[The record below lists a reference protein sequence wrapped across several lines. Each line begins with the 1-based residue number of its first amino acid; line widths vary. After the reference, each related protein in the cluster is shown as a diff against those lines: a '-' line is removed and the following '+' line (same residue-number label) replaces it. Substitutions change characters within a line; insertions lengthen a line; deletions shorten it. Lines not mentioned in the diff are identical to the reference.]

1 MFGGADEK
9 LDLFMLQVRVSP
21 ALLQT
26 LDFHGVLPRRSVAR
40 SLSRLEAK
48 LFPEERDRLR
58 KRRGSKTERSFD
70 DARLA
75 ADIAREIEDRRLAL
89 A

>member
-1 MFGGADEK
+1 
-9 LDLFMLQVRVSP
+9 MLQVRVSP

-26 LDFHGVLPRRSVAR
+26 LDFHGGLPRRSVAR

-58 KRRGSKTERSFD
+58 KRRGAETERSFD

-75 ADIAREIEDRRLAL
+75 SDVAREVEDRRLAL